1 MTRDYQVVSVG
12 THVNPLPSMWAERIA
27 PEYRDR
33 APRPVRRTEPEL
45 GEIETILFEGRE
57 QRFNLVSADA
67 GRPSP
72 DVVPQGRTFSDGLR
86 GGWDPAARLIDQDK
100 DGVDA
105 DVIFDGVTPLS
116 TPDRGLKHAMIQAY
130 NDWLADFCAAAPDRL
145 VGVAYLPTW
154 DAALAA
160 TEARR
165 ARKLGLRG
173 ALVPTIPGRETPY
186 AMPSEH
192 QYNNPFWDP
201 LWDALEELDMP
212 AHIHVDG
219 GPLANEF
226 AGDTIVLMSV
236 NKTMMCEPITILTC
250 SGVLERHPK
259 LKFVSV
265 ESGVGWMAWFV
276 PWLDLVFERHRY
288 YTGYSLKEPP
298 SYYFHR
304 QVYGTYIQDLVG
316 VRTRDVTGVGNIMWG
331 NDYPHVDGIWPDSRA
346 SIEEHMAGV
355 PAEERHAILAGNAV
369 KLYGLA

>member
-1 MTRDYQVVSVG
+1 MTRDYHVVSVG

-57 QRFNLVSADA
+57 QPFNLVSSDA

-86 GGWDPAARLIDQDK
+86 GGWNPAARLIDQDK

-173 ALVPTIPGRETPY
+173 ALVPHDPG
-186 AMPSEH
+186 A
-192 QYNNPFWDP
+192 
-201 LWDALEELDMP
+201 
-212 AHIHVDG
+212 
-219 GPLANEF
+219 
-226 AGDTIVLMSV
+226 
-236 NKTMMCEPITILTC
+236 
-250 SGVLERHPK
+250 
-259 LKFVSV
+259 
-265 ESGVGWMAWFV
+265 
-276 PWLDLVFERHRY
+276 
-288 YTGYSLKEPP
+288 
-298 SYYFHR
+298 
-304 QVYGTYIQDLVG
+304 
-316 VRTRDVTGVGNIMWG
+316 
-331 NDYPHVDGIWPDSRA
+331 
-346 SIEEHMAGV
+346 
-355 PAEERHAILAGNAV
+355 
-369 KLYGLA
+369 

>member
-1 MTRDYQVVSVG
+1 M
-12 THVNPLPSMWAERIA
+12 
-27 PEYRDR
+27 
-33 APRPVRRTEPEL
+33 
-45 GEIETILFEGRE
+45 
-57 QRFNLVSADA
+57 
-67 GRPSP
+67 
-72 DVVPQGRTFSDGLR
+72 
-86 GGWDPAARLIDQDK
+86 
-100 DGVDA
+100 
-105 DVIFDGVTPLS
+105 IFDGVTPLS

-130 NDWLADFCAAAPDRL
+130 NDWLADFCAATPDRL

-219 GPLANEF
+219 GPLAEEF

-250 SGVLERHPK
+250 SGVLERHSK

-288 YTGYSLKEPP
+288 YTGYALKEPP

-304 QVYGTYIQDLVG
+304 QVYGDVHPGLG
-316 VRTRDVTGVGNIMWG
+316 GRPHRDVTGVGNIMWG
-331 NDYPHVDGIWPDSRA
+331 QRLPPRRRHLARTPAPRLRSTWPACRLKSATQSSPATPSSSTAWGKA
-346 SIEEHMAGV
+346 SGGGAHLDISQNYVMM
-355 PAEERHAILAGNAV
+355 PT
-369 KLYGLA
+369 

>member
-1 MTRDYQVVSVG
+1 M
-12 THVNPLPSMWAERIA
+12 
-27 PEYRDR
+27 
-33 APRPVRRTEPEL
+33 
-45 GEIETILFEGRE
+45 
-57 QRFNLVSADA
+57 
-67 GRPSP
+67 
-72 DVVPQGRTFSDGLR
+72 
-86 GGWDPAARLIDQDK
+86 
-100 DGVDA
+100 
-105 DVIFDGVTPLS
+105 IFDGVTPLS

-192 QYNNPFWDP
+192 QYNSPFWDP

-288 YTGYSLKEPP
+288 YTGYSPEGAAELLLPP
-298 SYYFHR
+298 P
-304 QVYGTYIQDLVG
+304 GL
-316 VRTRDVTGVGNIMWG
+316 RDVHPRLGGRAHPRRHRRGQHHVGQRL
-331 NDYPHVDGIWPDSRA
+331 PPRR
-346 SIEEHMAGV
+346 
-355 PAEERHAILAGNAV
+355 RHLAR
-369 KLYGLA
+369 LPRLD